1 MRNELIQMLSDVKES
16 EYITNILLNM
26 SNRDIFFLFN
36 LLEYADNDTKSR
48 WLNTYNQLVKF

>member
-1 MRNELIQMLSDVKES
+1 MRNELIQVLSDVKES

-36 LLEYADNDTKSR
+36 LLEYVDNDTKSR
-48 WLNTYNQLVKF
+48 WINTYNQLVKF